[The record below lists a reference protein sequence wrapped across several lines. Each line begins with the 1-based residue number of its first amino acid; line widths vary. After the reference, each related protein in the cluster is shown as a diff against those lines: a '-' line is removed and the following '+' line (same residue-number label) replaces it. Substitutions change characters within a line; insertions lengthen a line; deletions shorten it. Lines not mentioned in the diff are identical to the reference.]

1 MNGDT
6 KIFPGCFEC
15 AHRQG
20 RSRISPELTGCENAG
35 GAFVNWQEKAET
47 GCRWFKQASEWEK
60 RRSRS
65 LDSRDLTSIAQE
77 VWE

>member
-1 MNGDT
+1 MKDDT
-6 KIFPGCFEC
+6 EIFPGCFEC

-20 RSRISPELTGCENAG
+20 RSRISPELVGCEYSSAYVNWEEKAKTGC
-35 GAFVNWQEKAET
+35 Q
-47 GCRWFKQASEWEK
+47 WFKQASEWEK